1 MKFLM
6 FIKHADVDP
15 ATVTHP
21 QSLYDAM
28 GQFVQESF
36 ANGTLKDTGGLV
48 RPEKSTYIRSKGGK
62 LTVKDGPFSEAKE
75 VVGGYAIVEA
85 KSREEAMELANQF
98 MELHRI
104 HVPEFECECE
114 VRQVEEG

>member
-28 GQFVQESF
+28 GTFVQESF
-36 ANGTLKDTGGLV
+36 AKGVLKDTGGLV
-48 RPEKSTYIRSKGGK
+48 RPNNSTYIRSKGGK
-62 LTVKDGPFSEAKE
+62 LLTKDGPFAETKE
-75 VVGGYAIVEA
+75 VVGGYALVET
-85 KSREEAMELANQF
+85 KTREEAMELANQF